1 MNSKYTVISRTGDVY
16 KGLKKI
22 EGADAQFA
30 SRILLNDDDENAIF
44 YPSSLKGSKIFIP
57 DNIKKIDEGVKE
69 IKIDEHTFT
78 LNNDNK
84 YIAIDNYN
92 GTVLDLK
99 SFTIKDNSEIF
110 YEELSPQEIARKIMG
125 DEYLYYTKSTQC
137 RYKFKPSNLRRFT
150 PDNIDESTFVID
162 GIKFIPWNKDE
173 TGCLL
178 ISSNHL
184 IYDLKTLDYRDDIK
198 FDKSSNQRFARDIK
212 GVNDGEF
219 YPKSTKAKKLFAPN
233 NLSIIK
239 NNTITVDGI
248 TLYRCKR
255 HSNLFVSYKF
265 DVFNIDLFEFINF
278 DVKKEYTIQELGQ
291 IIMNT
296 SNIVFPSSTKVSH
309 ILNPKNL
316 NELEDCDKKI
326 TINKLDFYRIPKK
339 ENTFVSY
346 NFNVF
351 NFDTFTIKENKSIIN
366 DLTKQEFA
374 QLIKETYEIVYPKS
388 TNDKV
393 IFHKDN
399 LDFVNDTE
407 MRIDSVIYYKTKD
420 PYILKS
426 ADDMEF
432 NLHTFTAK
440 ELEQPEFKE
449 TVQEICQRI
458 TGDYK
463 NIFVPRSLRPKNIIR
478 PTNIV
483 PVQDINTIDG
493 VIFKRHPYFK
503 YIIGTKNLRIFNL
516 ETFTYEDKPSL
527 ELRLPFIKGDY
538 YIIDD
543 KKEFVYNKETNTI
556 NNQEIDWSNLLSV
569 TPISKLRYFH
579 PEYPEYFCNFYG
591 RLYKIDLDIDTN
603 KETIKDVTPI
613 ESGSIYVNKDGK
625 TQKIDYK
632 VFIYECYH
640 NKLIS
645 DGKTVEMVKYYMK
658 IDKEF
663 YYCKWNLRE
672 INCGNEVAKG
682 TILRHPVYTNYGWD
696 TKEDRPYSF
705 YGIGR
710 YISKNNAYITVSRDQ
725 QSHKI
730 PKNRFRYECI
740 HQKDIGNDFMIG
752 KDKRIKFRTEEFI
765 KNGERFHITR
775 NPSFYISDSNKVFY
789 IVYEKLVPV
798 EDDTVILSRSYNDKN
813 YLLHDLIDI
822 KKE

>member
-1 MNSKYTVISRTGDVY
+1 MYSNYSVLSRSGVVY

-22 EGADAQFA
+22 EGVDAQFA
-30 SRILLNDDDENAIF
+30 SRILLNDNDEDAIF
-44 YPSSLKGSKIFIP
+44 YPLTLKGSKIFIP
-57 DNIKKIDEGVKE
+57 DNIKKIAKDTKE
-69 IKIDEHTFT
+69 ITIDEQTYK

-84 YIAIDNYN
+84 YLAINYDN

-99 SFTIKDNSEIF
+99 SFTIKDTSEIF
-110 YEELSPQEIARKIMG
+110 NEGLSPQEIARKMMG
-125 DEYLYYTKSTQC
+125 DDYLYYTKSTQS

-150 PDNIDESTFVID
+150 PDHIDESTFKID
-162 GIKFIPWNKDE
+162 GIKFMPWNKDE

-184 IYDLKTLDYRDDIK
+184 IYDIKTLDYKDDIK
-198 FDKSSNQRFARDIK
+198 FDKSSMQAFARDVK

-219 YPKSTKAKKLFAPN
+219 YPHSTKVKKLFAPKN
-233 NLSIIK
+233 INRIQ
-239 NNTITVDGI
+239 NNTIKVDGI
-248 TLYRCKR
+248 EMHRCKR
-255 HSNLFVSYKF
+255 HSNLFISCKF

-278 DVKKEYTIQELGQ
+278 DIKKEYTIQELGQ

-309 ILNPKNL
+309 ILNPNNL

-326 TINKLDFYRIPKK
+326 TINKLEFYRNPKK
-339 ENTFVSY
+339 ENMFVSY
-346 NFNVF
+346 KFDVF
-351 NFDTFTIKENKSIIN
+351 DFDTFTIKTDMSIIN
-366 DLTKQEFA
+366 ELTKQEFA

-388 TNDKV
+388 INDKV
-393 IFHKDN
+393 MFRKDN
-399 LDFVNDTE
+399 LDFVNDGE
-407 MRIDSVIYYKTKD
+407 MKIGSVIYYKTKD

-426 ADDMEF
+426 ANDMEF
-432 NLHTFTAK
+432 DLHTFTAK
-440 ELEQPEFKE
+440 KLEQTEFKE
-449 TVQEICQRI
+449 TAQDICQRI

-463 NIFVPRSLRPKNIIR
+463 NIFVPKSLRPKNKIS
-478 PTNIV
+478 PENIV
-483 PVQDINTIDG
+483 RIQDINRIDG

-503 YIIGTKNLRIFNL
+503 YIIGNKNQRIFDL
-516 ETFTYEDKPSL
+516 ETFTDINKPSI

-538 YIIDD
+538 YIIDNEE
-543 KKEFVYNKETNTI
+543 EFVYNKETNTI

-569 TPISKLRYFH
+569 APISKLRYFH
-579 PEYPEYFCNFYG
+579 PEYPEYFCDFYG
-591 RLYKIDLDIDTN
+591 HLNKIDLDTDTN
-603 KETIKDVTPI
+603 EETITDATPI
-613 ESGSIYVNKDGK
+613 ESGSIYVNKDGNIR
-625 TQKIDYK
+625 KIDYK
-632 VFIYECYH
+632 VFIYECYN

-645 DGKTVEMVKYYMK
+645 DGKMVEK
-658 IDKEF
+658 INHSLNNKF
-663 YYCKWNLRE
+663 AYCKWNLRE
-672 INCGNEVAKG
+672 VKCVNEVAKG
-682 TILRHPVYTNYGWD
+682 IILRHPVYTNYGWD

-752 KDKRIKFRTEEFI
+752 KDKRVKFGTEEFI

-775 NPSFYISDSNKVFY
+775 NPCFYISDTHRIFY
-789 IVYEKLVPV
+789 IVYEKFVPV
-798 EDDTVILSRSYNDKN
+798 EDGVVILSRSYDNKN
-813 YLLHDLIDI
+813 YFLHDLIDI